1 MAKLSIKASSQA
13 PALIEFESGKE
24 FDIRKYRPDLKV
36 TGLRFV
42 ITAQHVRTLARLTFQ
57 GKKISKSLGTF
68 SHADFDQNLEKLISQ
83 MQGFHQR
90 IAQGLARKR
99 KNCHQVLH
107 VLLRRKLMI
116 IQTMSGLWTLKM
128 SLLICRIKMLKQRI
142 LLMKRRKIL
151 R

>member
-1 MAKLSIKASSQA
+1 MAKSSIKASSQA
-13 PALIEFESGKE
+13 LALSEFESGKE
-24 FDIRKYRPDLKV
+24 FDIRKYRPHLKV

-90 IAQGLARKR
+90 IAQGLAPKTS
-99 KNCHQVLH
+99 N
-107 VLLRRKLMI
+107 
-116 IQTMSGLWTLKM
+116 
-128 SLLICRIKMLKQRI
+128 SLSSL
-142 LLMKRRKIL
+142 
-151 R
+151 

>member
-107 VLLRRKLMI
+107 ALLRRKLMI